1 MLNERERAISNA
13 IASQRDQLLQD
24 LTSHIA
30 IPTGGDHQPGLDR
43 YRALLRQ
50 RLEAIGARIELK
62 SGNPRPSWL
71 RQPNQPPFD
80 NENLPPILVARHKG
94 YGHGPRILLAGHLD
108 TVHPPEGDFR
118 ELTLNSDGLTATG
131 PGAVDMKGGILI
143 TIAALEALH
152 ATNTDANWT
161 FILTSD
167 EETGSFQSEA
177 LLRELAQHHD
187 VGLIMEPALADG
199 SLVIERMGSG
209 QFRIE
214 CFGQS
219 AHVGR
224 EFTRGVSAVIA
235 LGEVLARLGQL
246 SDPANGM
253 IINIGPLQGGT
264 ATNVVP
270 DYAAAWG
277 NVRYRD
283 EAAGQRLAERIDQLN
298 SPGESLPRIRIQRH
312 WNRPAKPATD
322 AVRALAKHAQ
332 HAARDL
338 GQELPLASTGGV
350 CDGNILQHAGLPCLD
365 TLGVRGGNLHRT
377 DEFIELASLIDRAQL
392 MAILIS
398 RLAQIPRN

>member
-1 MLNERERAISNA
+1 
-13 IASQRDQLLQD
+13 
-24 LTSHIA
+24 
-30 IPTGGDHQPGLDR
+30 
-43 YRALLRQ
+43 
-50 RLEAIGARIELK
+50 
-62 SGNPRPSWL
+62 
-71 RQPNQPPFD
+71 
-80 NENLPPILVARHKG
+80 
-94 YGHGPRILLAGHLD
+94 
-108 TVHPPEGDFR
+108 
-118 ELTLNSDGLTATG
+118 
-131 PGAVDMKGGILI
+131 MKGGILI

-235 LGEVLARLGQL
+235 LGEVLAKLGQL

-283 EAAGQRLAERIDQLN
+283 EAAGQVLAERIDALN

-322 AVRALAKHAQ
+322 AVYTLAKHAQ

-338 GQELPLASTGGV
+338 GQNLPLASTGGV